1 MVVWGLARDKKEG
14 KGEASKAPER
24 TFFCVMK
31 GFIIIMHAHVYRSEL
46 TKLYFFFLLLL
57 LLLLKSKTFMTQTS
71 IK

>member
-46 TKLYFFFLLLL
+46 TKLYTFFFSCYCSYCLKAKLL
-57 LLLLKSKTFMTQTS
+57 
-71 IK
+71 

>member
-46 TKLYFFFLLLL
+46 TKLYTFFSPVTAL
-57 LLLLKSKTFMTQTS
+57 
-71 IK
+71 IA